1 MSDIAKGAQ
10 LQVYAP
16 SLRSLPE
23 GSLLVMATLPI
34 LDWNDCLLRDLLTL
48 DKATS
53 APHVYAAILMIDP
66 FACWEDIAE
75 SLKDAGITGVANFP
89 PASMIERS
97 AAGVPVDA
105 GQELEL
111 RQVEWFTSH
120 GFKALFAIASDS
132 EITAAEKRLG
142 SHLDGLIHL
151 PAEALTRTMSEE
163 MELVSLGQHGSS
175 LPMFALL
182 DGTTSKRPT

>member
-1 MSDIAKGAQ
+1 M
-10 LQVYAP
+10 QVYAP
-16 SLRSLPE
+16 SLRSLPNR
-23 GSLLVMATLPI
+23 SLLVMATLPI
-34 LDWNDCLLRDLLTL
+34 LDWNECLLRDLRSLN
-48 DKATS
+48 KATS

-75 SLKDAGITGVANFP
+75 SLKDAGIAGVANFP
-89 PASMIERS
+89 PASLIERS
-97 AAGVPVDA
+97 AAGVPIDA

-111 RQVEWFTSH
+111 RRMEWFTSL
-120 GFKALFAIASDS
+120 GFKALFAIASDT

-142 SHLDGLIHL
+142 AHLEGLIHL

-163 MELVSLGQHGSS
+163 MELVSLGLHGST

-182 DGTTSKRPT
+182 DGSASKRQTSAT